1 MDLNQFTEKARD
13 ALAAAQ
19 KLAARFNHQQIDSEH
34 ALLSL
39 LDQDKGLAPAVLQK
53 AGVSVDAVT
62 VKLQREIDKVPKVT
76 GDGAEPRLT
85 QRLVKLID
93 SAEREAKKLNDEY
106 VSVEHLLL
114 AAIDDSGVAGKTLKE
129 FGLTRERVLSALK
142 EVRGSQRVTSQNP
155 EETYQALEKYG
166 RDLTQYARAGKLD
179 PVIGRDEEIRRVVQ
193 VLSRRT
199 KNNPVLIGEP
209 GVGKAQ
215 PLDARIKTPSGWTTM
230 GDVRVGDLVTT
241 PDGSSARVTHT
252 FPQGKKQI
260 YRIHFK
266 DGRWADACG
275 EHLWKV
281 YGPHL
286 GTDKK
291 RCKSWKVITTE
302 ELAGRLANT
311 QARWKVPVTKTVSG
325 DGRALPIDPY
335 LLGVLIGD
343 GNLTQDGVRF
353 SSADHEIVERVRQ
366 LLGSDFALTRSKSRP
381 CDYRVVMSATN
392 TRRHRKR
399 GPAVRDNA
407 LVDHIERL
415 GLLGRP
421 SYEKFVPEEYKKAG
435 ADQRFALLRGLIDTD
450 GYVTPTGAIS
460 FSTSSV
466 QLARDVQELV
476 WSLGGL
482 ARIAQKQT
490 SYTYL
495 GERREGRLSYTVCI
509 RHPEPL
515 QLVGLTRKRDRVPK
529 DYQYKENL
537 KNRVVR
543 IERLRIDEAKCIL
556 IDHPEHLYITDNY
569 VVTHNTA
576 VVEGLAQRIVRGDVP
591 EGLKDKSICALD
603 MGALIAGAK
612 FRGEFEERLKAV
624 LKEVTS
630 SEGRVILFI
639 DEMHTI
645 VGAGKAEGA
654 MDAGNLL
661 KPLLARGELHCIGAT
676 TLDEYRLHVEKDAAL
691 ERRFQPVFVD
701 QPSVEDT
708 ISILRGLKERYEVHH
723 GVRIKDAALVSA
735 AVLSNRYIADRFLPD
750 KAIDL
755 MDESAAKLRTEIDS
769 MPTELDEISRRVMQL
784 EIEREALKKETDRP
798 SKDRLEKLEQEL
810 GNLKAD
816 ADAMRARWQA
826 EKAVVQQVQQIREKI
841 EQMKLEV
848 EKAERA
854 YDLNKAAELKYGKL
868 PALEKELAA
877 AEAASSRDRANKLI
891 KEEVGEEEIAA
902 VVSRWTGV
910 PVTKLLEGEK
920 QKLLNLGDE
929 LHKRVIGQNE
939 AVTAVAEAVL
949 RARSGLKDPNRPI
962 GSFLF
967 LGPTGVGKT
976 ELARAL
982 AEFLFD
988 DEKAMIRIDMSEYQ
1002 EKHTVSR
1009 LVGAPPGYVGYD
1021 EGGQLTEAVRRRP
1034 YSVVLFDEIE
1044 KAHPDVFNTL
1054 LQVLD
1059 DGRLTD
1065 GQGRTVDFKNTIVI
1079 MTSNVGS
1086 QRILQFKGS
1095 HIGEVYDRMKAAVL
1109 DELRKQFRP
1118 EFLNRI
1124 DETVVFSALTEADLA
1139 KIVEIQLGNLRKR
1152 LAERK
1157 VGLVLTDA
1165 AKHHIVRVGYDPA
1178 YGARPLKRAI
1188 QKEVETPLAR
1198 LLLQGDVPD
1207 GGTVTADYDPA
1218 RDALRFEA
1226 KAAG

>member
-1 MDLNQFTEKARD
+1 MNLNQFTEKARD

-19 KLAARFNHQQIDSEH
+19 KLAARLNHQQIDSEH

-39 LDQDKGLAPAVLQK
+39 LDQEKGLAPAVLQK

-62 VKLQREIDKVPKVT
+62 VKLQREIDKLPRVT
-76 GDGAEPRLT
+76 GDSAEPRLT

-114 AAIDDSGVAGKTLKE
+114 AAIDDSGTAGKTLKE

-209 GVGKAQ
+209 GVGK
-215 PLDARIKTPSGWTTM
+215 
-230 GDVRVGDLVTT
+230 
-241 PDGSSARVTHT
+241 
-252 FPQGKKQI
+252 
-260 YRIHFK
+260 
-266 DGRWADACG
+266 
-275 EHLWKV
+275 
-281 YGPHL
+281 
-286 GTDKK
+286 
-291 RCKSWKVITTE
+291 
-302 ELAGRLANT
+302 
-311 QARWKVPVTKTVSG
+311 
-325 DGRALPIDPY
+325 
-335 LLGVLIGD
+335 
-343 GNLTQDGVRF
+343 
-353 SSADHEIVERVRQ
+353 
-366 LLGSDFALTRSKSRP
+366 
-381 CDYRVVMSATN
+381 
-392 TRRHRKR
+392 
-399 GPAVRDNA
+399 
-407 LVDHIERL
+407 
-415 GLLGRP
+415 
-421 SYEKFVPEEYKKAG
+421 
-435 ADQRFALLRGLIDTD
+435 
-450 GYVTPTGAIS
+450 
-460 FSTSSV
+460 
-466 QLARDVQELV
+466 
-476 WSLGGL
+476 
-482 ARIAQKQT
+482 
-490 SYTYL
+490 
-495 GERREGRLSYTVCI
+495 
-509 RHPEPL
+509 
-515 QLVGLTRKRDRVPK
+515 
-529 DYQYKENL
+529 
-537 KNRVVR
+537 
-543 IERLRIDEAKCIL
+543 
-556 IDHPEHLYITDNY
+556 
-569 VVTHNTA
+569 TA

-798 SKDRLEKLEQEL
+798 SKDRLEKLEHEL

-826 EKAVVQQVQQIREKI
+826 EKAAVQQVHQIREKI
-841 EQMKLEV
+841 EHMKLEV
-848 EKAERA
+848 ERAERA

-877 AEAASSRDRANKLI
+877 AESASSRDRANKLI

-1034 YSVVLFDEIE
+1034 YNVVLFDEIE

-1124 DETVVFSALTEADLA
+1124 DETVVFPALTEADLA

-1207 GGTVTADYDPA
+1207 GGTVTADHDPA

-1226 KAAG
+1226 KPGVAG